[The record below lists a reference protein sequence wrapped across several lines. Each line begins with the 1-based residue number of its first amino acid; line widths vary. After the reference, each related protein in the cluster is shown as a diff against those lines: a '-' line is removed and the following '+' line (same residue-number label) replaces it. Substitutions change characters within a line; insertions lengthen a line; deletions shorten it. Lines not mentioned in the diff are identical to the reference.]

1 MIERRDN
8 PDPPRTPGQEMRKL
22 RHSWL
27 NYCYRNSDKVKGRD
41 SKFLASLTLQSE
53 TLVKMALS
61 KEKILSTAKD
71 FLSFINKSPSPY
83 HAVEEVKKALVS
95 SGFKELRES
104 EKWKISPLDKFFVTK
119 NQSTIIAFAVGG
131 QYKPGNGFSIVGA
144 HTDSPCL
151 RVKPVSNKVKQ
162 GFCQVGVECY
172 GGGIWNTWFDRDLTV
187 AGRVL
192 VKDKNG
198 DDITHH
204 LVHIPK
210 PILRIPHL
218 AIHLQRDINDSFGPN
233 KETHLCPI
241 LATCIQTEL
250 EGDKSQGD
258 KSNGAGPISQVSKHS
273 PTLVKLLCQELEI
286 EPEQM
291 LDFELC
297 LADTQPASVGGAYD
311 EFLFSPRL
319 DNLLN
324 AYAAYQG
331 LLASLQDDS
340 LNKEP
345 NIRMISLFDNEEVGS
360 QSAQGAESMFQENVM
375 RRISSNHD
383 NLTAF
388 DESIAKSLMVS
399 ADQAHGCHPNYS
411 EKHESNHQPEFHKGI
426 VIKFNSNQRYATTG
440 ITATILRQVAKKVDV
455 PLQDFVVRNDSLCG
469 STIGPIMSA
478 RLGMQTIDVGAPQFA
493 MHSIRET
500 GSTTDLSYAIKLFEG
515 FFRHYPDVQASL
527 KF

>member
-1 MIERRDN
+1 MAVS
-8 PDPPRTPGQEMRKL
+8 K
-22 RHSWL
+22 
-27 NYCYRNSDKVKGRD
+27 DKV
-41 SKFLASLTLQSE
+41 
-53 TLVKMALS
+53 
-61 KEKILSTAKD
+61 LSTAKD

-83 HAVEEVKKALVS
+83 HAVDEVRKGLVS
-95 SGFKELRES
+95 NGFKELRES
-104 EKWKISPLDKFFVTK
+104 ENWKIAPLDKCFVTK

-151 RVKPVSNKVKQ
+151 KVKPVSNKVKQ

-192 VKDKNG
+192 VKDKNV
-198 DDITHH
+198 DSISHH
-204 LVHIPK
+204 LVHIPR

-233 KETHLCPI
+233 KENHLCPI
-241 LATCIQTEL
+241 LATCVQAEL
-250 EGDKSQGD
+250 EGDKSSGD
-258 KSNGAGPISQVSKHS
+258 KPSSCASGPASQSSKHS
-273 PTLVKLLCQELEI
+273 PTLVKLLCQELKI

-291 LDFELC
+291 LDFDLC
-297 LADTQPASVGGAYD
+297 LADTQPATIGGAYD
-311 EFLFSPRL
+311 EFMFSPRL

-324 AYAAYQG
+324 TYAAYKG
-331 LLASLQDDS
+331 LLASILDGALEKDS
-340 LNKEP
+340 

-375 RRISSNHD
+375 RRISTD
-383 NLTAF
+383 RENLTAF
-388 DESIAKSLMVS
+388 DECIAKSLMVS
-399 ADQAHGCHPNYS
+399 ADQAHACHPNYA
-411 EKHESNHQPEFHKGI
+411 EKHEANHQPEFHKGI

-440 ITATILRQVAKKVDV
+440 ITAAILRQIASKSDV
-455 PLQDFVVRNDSLCG
+455 PLQDFMVRNDSLCG

-500 GSTTDLSYAIKLFEG
+500 GSTTDLTYAVKLFEG
-515 FFRHYPDVQASL
+515 FFNYYPEVQASL